1 MKKEEKKLV
10 TNTLLLMIGNFSSKL
25 LVFLL
30 VPLYTSVLSTS
41 EYATSDLLT
50 TTINL
55 LYPFATLMIS
65 TAVMRFCLD
74 KIQDTK
80 QLLSIGLFIELIGF
94 ALVAVGSLFFFNYGD
109 LKGYRAF
116 FLVGFAGYSLYTLLM
131 EYAKGCEKVAL
142 YSFAGV
148 CNTIVLIVSNILFL
162 LKLGLG
168 IKGYLLSMVMAYWVT
183 IVVLVVGSKAWKD
196 IISPAKIEKSYVKKM
211 LTYSIPLMPNS
222 ISWWISNSSDRYI
235 MKMFRG
241 LAELGVY
248 SVSYKIPS
256 IMATVSSIMISAWE
270 MSAVD
275 DFGSEKSRKFFS
287 QIYELWINVY
297 IIVCT
302 VLIIFVKLLAYIL
315 FQKEFFEAW
324 HLVPILLF
332 ASIFSG
338 LSSFLG
344 TVFTAAKETH
354 SIFVTTM
361 AGAIIN
367 IILNFVMIPFWGGYG
382 AAIATAIG
390 YLVTFFARLVGSN
403 KIIKLDVNHKEHILK
418 LSFVMIVV
426 ILSFMNSWLNYVVG
440 AVVLFIE
447 RKFIMGMINKGMS
460 RIKRK

>member
-94 ALVAVGSLFFFNYGD
+94 ALVAVGSLFFFNSGD
-109 LKGYRAF
+109 LEGYRAF
-116 FLVGFAGYSLYTLLM
+116 FLVGFTGYSLYTLLM

-162 LKLGLG
+162 LKFGLG
-168 IKGYLLSMVMAYWVT
+168 IKGYLLSMVMAYWAT

-196 IISPAKIEKSYVKKM
+196 IISPTKIEKSYVKKM

-248 SVSYKIPS
+248 SISYKIPS

-302 VLIIFVKLLAYIL
+302 ILIIFVKLLAYIL

-332 ASIFSG
+332 ASIFNG

-344 TVFTAAKETH
+344 TVFTVAKETR
-354 SIFVTTM
+354 SVFVTTM
-361 AGAIIN
+361 AGAIVN

-403 KIIKLDVNHKEHILK
+403 KIMKLDVNHKEHILK
-418 LSFVMIVV
+418 LGFVMIVV
-426 ILSFMNSWLNYVVG
+426 ILSCMNSWLNYVVG

-447 RKFIMGMINKGMS
+447 RKFIMGMINKGTS

>member
-1 MKKEEKKLV
+1 K
-10 TNTLLLMIGNFSSKL
+10 F
-25 LVFLL
+25 
-30 VPLYTSVLSTS
+30 
-41 EYATSDLLT
+41 
-50 TTINL
+50 
-55 LYPFATLMIS
+55 
-65 TAVMRFCLD
+65 
-74 KIQDTK
+74 
-80 QLLSIGLFIELIGF
+80 
-94 ALVAVGSLFFFNYGD
+94 
-109 LKGYRAF
+109 
-116 FLVGFAGYSLYTLLM
+116 
-131 EYAKGCEKVAL
+131 
-142 YSFAGV
+142 
-148 CNTIVLIVSNILFL
+148 
-162 LKLGLG
+162 GLG
-168 IKGYLLSMVMAYWVT
+168 IKGYLLSMVMAYWAT

-196 IISPAKIEKSYVKKM
+196 IISPTKIEKSYVKKM

-248 SVSYKIPS
+248 SISYKIPS

-302 VLIIFVKLLAYIL
+302 ILIIFVKLLAYIL

-332 ASIFSG
+332 ASIFNG

-344 TVFTAAKETH
+344 TVFTAAKETR
-354 SIFVTTM
+354 SVFVTTM
-361 AGAIIN
+361 AGAIVN
-367 IILNFVMIPFWGGYG
+367 IILNFLMIPFWGGYG

-403 KIIKLDVNHKEHILK
+403 KIMKFDVNHKEHILK
-418 LSFVMIVV
+418 LGFVMIVV
-426 ILSFMNSWLNYVVG
+426 ILSCMNSWLNYVVG
-440 AVVLFIE
+440 AGVLFFE
-447 RKFIMGMINKGMS
+447 RKFIMGMINKGTS